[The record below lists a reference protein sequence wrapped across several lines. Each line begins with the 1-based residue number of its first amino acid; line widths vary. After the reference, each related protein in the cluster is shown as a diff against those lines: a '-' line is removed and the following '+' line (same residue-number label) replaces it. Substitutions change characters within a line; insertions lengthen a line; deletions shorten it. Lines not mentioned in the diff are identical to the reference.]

1 MQICVCSPQFTDR
14 EKGIVLMNIEGKRV
28 TSTARKIKYMWVA
41 KLFAA
46 FLSIDFVIA
55 VVFVIGSIYYTDVQ
69 GFGAFGLNNTR
80 NVYGDSGQ
88 IIYEVYEDDFPGK
101 KVQLVFSNNSKNV
114 TYQVVENDATT
125 ETIKLDIMVSILNV
139 VVFCLLLLQ
148 FITLLEELSASSR
161 NIRKKLQPLNEMAE
175 TTAMLSNITFD
186 ESKVH
191 NLEDAI
197 ARISPDGPNG
207 VLHTSDADLKGL
219 EMAINNLLE
228 RMRESYRQQSRFVSD
243 ASHELRTPIAVIQG
257 YVNML
262 DRWGKEDET
271 ILAESIEAIKNESDH
286 MKKLVEQ
293 LLFLARGDSGRNQ
306 LKFEEFSLND
316 MMKEVYEESLMIDEN
331 HLYEFQ
337 GSNEAKVYADMS
349 MLKQTAR
356 ILVDN
361 AAKYTLEKDVISL
374 KCGVNSEGYSF
385 FSVQDN
391 GIGMKESD
399 VSHVFERF
407 YRSDVAR
414 DKKTGGTGLGLSI
427 AKWIVEK
434 HEGYFEVLSR
444 EELGTR
450 ITVVL
455 PLEKHK
461 VDGQER

>member
-1 MQICVCSPQFTDR
+1 
-14 EKGIVLMNIEGKRV
+14 MNNEGKKV

-41 KLFAA
+41 KLVSTF
-46 FLSIDFVIA
+46 FSLDFIMA
-55 VVFVIGSIYYTDVQ
+55 IIFIMGCIYYTDVQ
-69 GFGAFGLNNTR
+69 GFGDLILDSQR
-80 NVYGDSGQ
+80 NLSKQEDGSIVYS
-88 IIYEVYEDDFPGK
+88 VYENGNSER
-101 KVQLVFSNNSKNV
+101 KVQLVFGNDSQSV
-114 TYQVVENDATT
+114 TYQVLEYNETVEAVN
-125 ETIKLDIMVSILNV
+125 LDMVVRILNTLLV
-139 VVFCLLLLQ
+139 CLLILQVMILLQ
-148 FITLLEELSASSR
+148 EICASSR
-161 NIRKKLQPLNEMAE
+161 HIRKKLQPLNELAE
-175 TTAMLSNITFD
+175 TTNRLSNITFD

-191 NLEDAI
+191 TLEDAI
-197 ARISPDGPNG
+197 SKISPDGPNG
-207 VLHTSDADLKGL
+207 ALRTSDADLKGL
-219 EMAINNLLE
+219 EEAINNLLE

-243 ASHELRTPIAVIQG
+243 ASHELRTPLAVIQG

-271 ILAESIEAIKNESDH
+271 ILAESIEAIKNESEH

-293 LLFLARGDSGRNQ
+293 LLFLARGDSGKNQ
-306 LKFEEFSLND
+306 LNFEEFSLKE
-316 MMKEVYEESLMIDEN
+316 MMQEVYEESLMIDEK

-337 GSNEAKVYADMS
+337 CVGDPIVFADNS

-361 AAKYTLEKDVISL
+361 AAKYTLEKDMISL
-374 KCGVNSEGYSF
+374 KCGVNAEGQAYY
-385 FSVQDN
+385 SVQDN
-391 GIGMKESD
+391 GIGMKEID

-427 AKWIVEK
+427 AKWIIEK

-455 PLEKHK
+455 PLKKHK
-461 VDGQER
+461 VDGREL

>member
-1 MQICVCSPQFTDR
+1 
-14 EKGIVLMNIEGKRV
+14 MNNEGKRV
-28 TSTARKIKYMWVA
+28 TSTARKIKYMWLA
-41 KLFAA
+41 KLFSA
-46 FLSIDFVIA
+46 FLSVDIMIA
-55 VVFVIGSIYYTDVQ
+55 FVFVGASVYFTEKQ
-69 GFGAFGLNNTR
+69 GLGNFKFDNYRAVYNEGNNT
-80 NVYGDSGQ
+80 
-88 IIYEVYEDDFPGK
+88 IYEAYNREDSNK
-101 KVQLVFSNNSKNV
+101 KVRLFITNDLKSV
-114 TYQVVENDATT
+114 TYQVIDNEGLHDVTS
-125 ETIKLDIMVSILNV
+125 LDMVISILNTV
-139 VVFCLLLLQ
+139 VIWLLCIQL
-148 FITLLEELSASSR
+148 FILIGDLFTSAR
-161 NIRKKLQPLNEMAE
+161 QIRRTLQPLNELAK
-175 TTAMLSNITFD
+175 TTSRLSNISFD

-191 NLEDAI
+191 SLEDAI
-197 ARISPDGPNG
+197 AKISPTGPNG
-207 VLHTSDADLKGL
+207 TLNTTDEDLKGL
-219 EMAINNLLE
+219 EEAINCLLE

-271 ILAESIEAIKNESDH
+271 ILNESIEAIKNESEQ

-306 LKFEEFSLND
+306 LNFETFSLND
-316 MMKEVYEESLMIDEN
+316 MLQEVYEESLMIDEN
-331 HLYEFQ
+331 HMYEFK
-337 GSNEAKVYADMS
+337 GDSEAFVYADMS

-374 KCGVNSEGYSF
+374 RCGINNEGISY

-391 GIGMKESD
+391 GIGMKEID
-399 VSHVFERF
+399 VGHVFERF

-427 AKWIVEK
+427 AKWIIEK

-444 EELGTR
+444 EEIGTR

-455 PLEKHK
+455 PLKKHLI
-461 VDGQER
+461 DGQQ

>member
-1 MQICVCSPQFTDR
+1 M
-14 EKGIVLMNIEGKRV
+14 GNEGKRV
-28 TSTARKIKYMWVA
+28 TSTARKIKYIWIG
-41 KLFAA
+41 KLFSA
-46 FLSIDFVIA
+46 FLTMDILIAFVFIVA
-55 VVFVIGSIYYTDVQ
+55 SIYYADIQGLGKFDLDNYRNIYTD
-69 GFGAFGLNNTR
+69 GKKT
-80 NVYGDSGQ
+80 
-88 IIYEVYEDDFPGK
+88 VYESGMMKSSDK
-101 KVQLVFSNNSKNV
+101 KVQFIFDNELNSV
-114 TYQVVENDATT
+114 TYQVTDFEGVHNVTD
-125 ETIKLDIMVSILNV
+125 LSIMVKILNV
-139 VVFCLLLLQ
+139 VVVCVLIIEFMT
-148 FITLLEELSASSR
+148 IIGELISSGR
-161 NIRKKLQPLNEMAE
+161 AIKRKLQPLNELAE
-175 TTAMLSNITFD
+175 TTNILSNISFD
-186 ESKVH
+186 ENKFH

-197 ARISPDGPNG
+197 AKISPTSPNG
-207 VLHTSDADLKGL
+207 ALHTTDADLKGL
-219 EMAINNLLE
+219 EKAINNLLE

-271 ILAESIEAIKNESDH
+271 ILNESIEAIKNESDH
-286 MKKLVEQ
+286 MKKMVEQ

-306 LKFEEFSLND
+306 LNFEIFSLYD
-316 MMKEVYEESLMIDEN
+316 MMKEVYEESLMIDEK
-331 HLYEFQ
+331 HMYEFQ
-337 GSNEAKVYADMS
+337 GDPQATVYADVAM
-349 MLKQTAR
+349 MKQTAR

-361 AAKYTLEKDVISL
+361 AAKYTLEKDMISL
-374 KCGVNSEGYSF
+374 KCGINQDGLSC

-414 DKKTGGTGLGLSI
+414 GKMTGGTGLGLSI

-455 PLEKHK
+455 PMKKHL
-461 VDGQER
+461 VDGQES

>member
-1 MQICVCSPQFTDR
+1 
-14 EKGIVLMNIEGKRV
+14 MNNEGKRV
-28 TSTARKIKYMWVA
+28 TSTARKIKYMWLA
-41 KLFAA
+41 KLFSA
-46 FLSIDFVIA
+46 FLSVDIMIA
-55 VVFVIGSIYYTDVQ
+55 FVFVGASVYFTEKQ
-69 GFGAFGLNNTR
+69 GLGNFKFDNYRAVYNEGNNT
-80 NVYGDSGQ
+80 
-88 IIYEVYEDDFPGK
+88 IYEAYSREDSNK
-101 KVQLVFSNNSKNV
+101 KVRLFITNDLKSV
-114 TYQVVENDATT
+114 TYQVIDNEGLHDVTS
-125 ETIKLDIMVSILNV
+125 LDMVISILNTV
-139 VVFCLLLLQ
+139 VIWLLCIQL
-148 FITLLEELSASSR
+148 FILIGDLFTSAR
-161 NIRKKLQPLNEMAE
+161 QIRRTLQPLNELAQ
-175 TTAMLSNITFD
+175 TTSRLSNISFD

-191 NLEDAI
+191 SLEDAI
-197 ARISPDGPNG
+197 AKISPTGPNG
-207 VLHTSDADLKGL
+207 TLNTTDEDLKGL
-219 EMAINNLLE
+219 EAAINCLLE

-271 ILAESIEAIKNESDH
+271 ILNESIEAIKNESEQ

-306 LKFEEFSLND
+306 LNFETFSLND
-316 MMKEVYEESLMIDEN
+316 MLQEVYEESLMIDEN
-331 HLYEFQ
+331 HMYEFK
-337 GSNEAKVYADMS
+337 GDSEAFVYADMS

-374 KCGVNSEGYSF
+374 RCGINNEGISY

-391 GIGMKESD
+391 GIGMKELD
-399 VSHVFERF
+399 VGHVFERF

-427 AKWIVEK
+427 AKWIIEK

-444 EELGTR
+444 EEIGTR

-455 PLEKHK
+455 PLKNI
-461 VDGQER
+461 

>member
-1 MQICVCSPQFTDR
+1 
-14 EKGIVLMNIEGKRV
+14 MNNEGKKV
-28 TSTARKIKYMWVA
+28 TSTARKIKYMWIA
-41 KLFAA
+41 KLFCA
-46 FLSIDFVIA
+46 FLTVDILIA
-55 VVFVIGSIYYTDVQ
+55 FVFVGATAYYVEKRGLGSFNIDHSRAVYKE
-69 GFGAFGLNNTR
+69 ANNT
-80 NVYGDSGQ
+80 
-88 IIYEVYEDDFPGK
+88 IYEISSGDDISK
-101 KVQLVFSNNSKNV
+101 KVQLVFDNDTKSV
-114 TYQVVENDATT
+114 TYQVADEEGLHDVVS
-125 ETIKLDIMVSILNV
+125 LDTVISVLNTVAIWLMWIQLCILIGDI
-139 VVFCLLLLQ
+139 C
-148 FITLLEELSASSR
+148 TSAR
-161 NIRKKLQPLNEMAE
+161 QIRKTLQPLNELAQ
-175 TTAMLSNITFD
+175 TTSRLSNISFD

-191 NLEDAI
+191 SLEDAI
-197 ARISPDGPNG
+197 AKISPTGPNG
-207 VLHTSDADLKGL
+207 TLNTTDEDLKGL
-219 EMAINNLLE
+219 EEAINSLLD

-271 ILAESIEAIKNESDH
+271 ILNESIEAIKNESEQ

-293 LLFLARGDSGRNQ
+293 LLFLARGDSGKNQ
-306 LKFEEFSLND
+306 LNFETFSLDD
-316 MMKEVYEESLMIDEN
+316 MMQEVYEESLMIDEK
-331 HLYEFQ
+331 HMYEFK
-337 GSNEAKVYADMS
+337 GNSEALVYADIS

-374 KCGVNSEGYSF
+374 RCGINNEGVSY

-391 GIGMKESD
+391 GIGMKEID

-427 AKWIVEK
+427 AKWIIEK

-450 ITVVL
+450 ISVVL
-455 PLEKHK
+455 PLKKHL
-461 VDGQER
+461 VDGQQ